1 MSPALTHS
9 YSHSHPHSHSFIC
22 LFVCCFRHALARLGF
37 HSSHFAVTA
46 EIMPHVRVVA
56 YHTRICLLMSYLVL
70 YNLLVLWSSL
80 SVEFGLASEST
91 VYEPNMLWAGGSFL
105 QLLPSFHCIQ
115 SLILSFAPY
124 LGAQL
129 QSHYIR
135 MSSGDESIWGFSLRH
150 SFYDSDD
157 DSNTELSPENVV
169 AGDEKLLRDLDLAA
183 RPDEAKFR
191 ANPWSIAKVNAAS
204 KPTIGNSEKQSHVSR
219 EGGAT
224 RVNGAKLKE
233 SGVALRSGATAK
245 KKKGALANA
254 FDRQRT
260 STGKRKVE
268 DLASSAFKGKR
279 SSPASTRQSP
289 HTFMSSSANRDTI
302 SDLAQEARKRRMQA
316 INDALA
322 VDQGSPTTRA
332 SKITSTANV
341 HHPSPPSNE
350 PAITAFTPPP
360 TTAPSSSLLPHI
372 IDRLSA
378 PLDPSTPSNH
388 NPSLPEHLISDIS
401 SYTRP
406 PINAPDQLALS
417 SSATIP
423 SKIDPLSHT
432 LSHSF
437 LPNPSTHRLSLPDP
451 VSASAAS
458 PHRGVVRLQLPPH
471 QAIYITT
478 SRHDSDHYEHSI
490 NYTAGKKRS
499 SIVNLVICLMT
510 S

>member
-1 MSPALTHS
+1 MFWTG
-9 YSHSHPHSHSFIC
+9 
-22 LFVCCFRHALARLGF
+22 R
-37 HSSHFAVTA
+37 
-46 EIMPHVRVVA
+46 
-56 YHTRICLLMSYLVL
+56 
-70 YNLLVLWSSL
+70 
-80 SVEFGLASEST
+80 
-91 VYEPNMLWAGGSFL
+91 SFL
-105 QLLPSFHCIQ
+105 QLLPSFHCTQ

-129 QSHYIR
+129 QPHYIR

-150 SFYDSDD
+150 SFCDSDD
-157 DSNTELSPENVV
+157 DSNPELSPENVV

-204 KPTIGNSEKQSHVSR
+204 KPTIGNSEKLSHVSR

-254 FDRQRT
+254 FDGQRT

-268 DLASSAFKGKR
+268 DLASSAFKSKR

-289 HTFMSSSANRDTI
+289 HTSMSSSANRDTT

-332 SKITSTANV
+332 SKITSTTDM
-341 HHPSPPSNE
+341 HHPSPSNE
-350 PAITAFTPPP
+350 PALTAFTLPP
-360 TTAPSSSLLPHI
+360 TTDSPNSLLPHMP
-372 IDRLSA
+372 DHSSA
-378 PLDPSTPSNH
+378 PLSLSTSSNQ
-388 NPSLPEHLISDIS
+388 NPSLPEHRISDVS
-401 SYTRP
+401 KYARP
-406 PINAPDQLALS
+406 PTNAPHQSEPSSLA
-417 SSATIP
+417 TVP
-423 SKIDPLSHT
+423 SKPDPLSHSFSRPF
-432 LSHSF
+432 LSS
-437 LPNPSTHRLSLPDP
+437 PSTHRLSLPDP
-451 VSASAAS
+451 TSASAAS
-458 PHRGVVRLQLPPH
+458 QHRGVVRLQLPPH

-490 NYTAGKKRS
+490 NHTAGKKRS